1 VNIAVA
7 TDVSL
12 LSVFAGVWSFKAG
25 NRRMNPFLA
34 FLNGYEV
41 VAILAVVLL
50 LFGAKRL
57 PQMARGLGEGMR
69 EFRKAASDEES
80 ENETKFI

>member
-1 VNIAVA
+1 
-7 TDVSL
+7 
-12 LSVFAGVWSFKAG
+12 
-25 NRRMNPFLA
+25 MNPFLA

-57 PQMARGLGEGMR
+57 PQMARGHGEGMR
-69 EFRKAASDEES
+69 EFLKAASDEDS